1 LIINF
6 NALTLRERKT
16 TKKYINMKD
25 FHVEKRKV
33 FDNDYLNVSI
43 GDETQLADVQ
53 TAISTLKQ
61 VRKVNIT
68 ANSQL
73 ELTVYP
79 KKMYSIDT
87 VEKEVKSFLQQYSPG
102 KAADPKIEANL
113 ISGDISEKAYQQI
126 TSAIFKYG
134 KNMEKTPSSYRS
146 FGEEDFRNLFLP
158 HLNSIST
165 STTTTGETFNK
176 NGKTDILVQN
186 TDGEN
191 LFIAE
196 CKLWKG
202 ESLLKEAIDQLL
214 DRYVTW
220 RDSKLAIIVFNKDMK
235 DFSGLIEKA
244 HSALKSHSKYK
255 RTEQVND
262 NTNQIFIFKHPQD
275 ESKEVKVSL
284 LLFNYYAN

>member
-1 LIINF
+1 M
-6 NALTLRERKT
+6 E
-16 TKKYINMKD
+16 D

-33 FDNDYLNVSI
+33 FNSDYLNVSI
-43 GDETQLADVQ
+43 GDETQIADVQ
-53 TAISTLKQ
+53 AAISTIKQ

-68 ANSQL
+68 DNSQL

-79 KKMYSIDT
+79 KKMYSIDI
-87 VEKEVKSFLQQYSPG
+87 VEKEVTSFLKQYSPG
-102 KAADPKIEANL
+102 KVADPKIEANL
-113 ISGDISEKAYQQI
+113 ISGDISGKSYQQI

-134 KNMEKTPSSYRS
+134 KNMEKTPSSYKG

-165 STTTTGETFNK
+165 STITTGETFNK

-196 CKLWKG
+196 CKLWNG
-202 ESLLKEAIDQLL
+202 EALLKEAIDQLL

-255 RTEQVND
+255 RMEETND
-262 NTNQIFIFKHPQD
+262 NTNQVFIFKHPQD
-275 ESKEVKVSL
+275 ESKEVKVAL

>member
-1 LIINF
+1 
-6 NALTLRERKT
+6 
-16 TKKYINMKD
+16 MKD
-25 FHVEKRKV
+25 FHVEKRKAPN
-33 FDNDYLNVSI
+33 NDYLNVSI
-43 GDETQLADVQ
+43 GDETLITDVQ
-53 TAISTLKQ
+53 TAISTIKQ
-61 VRKVNIT
+61 VRKVNVT
-68 ANSQL
+68 NNSQV

-79 KKMYSIDT
+79 KKMYSIET
-87 VEKEVKSFLQQYSPG
+87 VEQEVTSFLKQYSPG
-102 KAADPKIEANL
+102 KVADPKIEANL
-113 ISGDISEKAYQQI
+113 ISGDISEKAYLQI
-126 TSAIFKYG
+126 TNAIFKYG
-134 KNMEKTPSSYRS
+134 KNMEKTPSSYKT

-202 ESLLKEAIDQLL
+202 EAQLKEAIDQLL
-214 DRYVTW
+214 ERYVTW

-235 DFSGLIEKA
+235 DFSGLITKA

-255 RTEQVND
+255 RMEQASD

-275 ESKEVKVSL
+275 ENKEVKVTL

>member
-1 LIINF
+1 
-6 NALTLRERKT
+6 
-16 TKKYINMKD
+16 
-25 FHVEKRKV
+25 
-33 FDNDYLNVSI
+33 
-43 GDETQLADVQ
+43 
-53 TAISTLKQ
+53 
-61 VRKVNIT
+61 
-68 ANSQL
+68 
-73 ELTVYP
+73 
-79 KKMYSIDT
+79 
-87 VEKEVKSFLQQYSPG
+87 
-102 KAADPKIEANL
+102 
-113 ISGDISEKAYQQI
+113 
-126 TSAIFKYG
+126 
-134 KNMEKTPSSYRS
+134 MEKTPSSYRS

-202 ESLLKEAIDQLL
+202 ETLLKEAIDQLL

-255 RTEQVND
+255 RTEQVDD